1 MNGLESDARLL
12 PHFVILSRR
21 RRIPATRKA
30 KQDASRRFFAS
41 LRMTMKTQFPK
52 LITIVALAAAAALA
66 MAGCTQTQS
75 SQAES
80 STGSRNLTNAQAIIV
95 TADDVAALEEGAYLV
110 DTRTYEEYVE
120 GHIPGAL
127 NASYPKSTGGPCQTD
142 ENSAS
147 FRNAWA
153 KLDIPKDA
161 HVVVYCRTGVRASAA
176 ASALAE
182 DGYTNVELYEGSWT
196 DWTSDPSRPIEVI

>member
-1 MNGLESDARLL
+1 MKKQLL
-12 PHFVILSRR
+12 SVLAF
-21 RRIPATRKA
+21 
-30 KQDASRRFFAS
+30 
-41 LRMTMKTQFPK
+41 
-52 LITIVALAAAAALA
+52 ALALVAAFAV
-66 MAGCTQTQS
+66 AGCTQVQSTGGGVSSSAQS
-75 SQAES
+75 SPTTSAS
-80 STGSRNLTNAQAIIV
+80 SSRNLTNEGIATV
-95 TADDVAALEEGAYLV
+95 TADDVMGLEEGAYLV

-127 NASYPKSTGGPCQTD
+127 NASYPKSTGGPCQSE

-161 HVVVYCRTGVRASAA
+161 HVVVYCRTGIRASAA
-176 ASALAE
+176 AAALME

-196 DWTSDPSRPIEVI
+196 DWISDSSRPKETI

>member
-1 MNGLESDARLL
+1 MFKAAR
-12 PHFVILSRR
+12 VILVL
-21 RRIPATRKA
+21 ALA
-30 KQDASRRFFAS
+30 LVA
-41 LRMTMKTQFPK
+41 
-52 LITIVALAAAAALA
+52 ALAAA
-66 MAGCTQTQS
+66 GCAQTQS
-75 SQAES
+75 SQAED
-80 STGSRNLTNAQAIIV
+80 STSSRNLTNDQAVIV

-127 NASYPKSTGGPCQTD
+127 NASYPKSTGGPCQTE

-161 HVVVYCRTGVRASAA
+161 RVVVYCRTGVRASAA
-176 ASALAE
+176 ASALME

-196 DWTSDPSRPIEVI
+196 DWTSDPSRPVETV